1 MATITEMKKW
11 QSGYAGLA
19 IKQAKHSINAP
30 QNNATALYKK
40 AQGGKHARINDNTNT
55 CNRNYRPGG
64 GKVKTYE
71 VLVTLSDKTVKK
83 LEIDAEAPSTA
94 FRIAKG
100 LFRGVRGLSV
110 RRGGKDAN

>member
-1 MATITEMKKW
+1 
-11 QSGYAGLA
+11 
-19 IKQAKHSINAP
+19 
-30 QNNATALYKK
+30 
-40 AQGGKHARINDNTNT
+40 
-55 CNRNYRPGG
+55 
-64 GKVKTYE
+64 VKTYE

-94 FRIAKG
+94 LRIAKG